1 MAIINSYPNISTLK
15 PEDLLLV
22 SDTSVEGNPT
32 KTAPV
37 SDIVS
42 LIPDIVPGGGTIT
55 EVIAGFGLTGGGTS
69 GAVTLNIGGGD
80 GIDVNSDN
88 IEVLVDN
95 TTIEINGSGEVGA
108 ITADIGLD
116 PNALANGNQ
125 IAQYVTGLGYST
137 VEELNDLSDVLYSSR
152 GLFVG
157 EVPAGVI
164 APAQYNV
171 SLGDGSLF
179 SITEGRFDTA
189 IGNSAL
195 ASLTTGI
202 NNTAVGGSALGLL
215 QTGND
220 NTAVGY
226 DAGGKTEGNN
236 NVFLGKKA
244 GYYTNE
250 DHGVFIGYN
259 AGLREGAGSVLIG
272 SQTGLEGNVGL
283 SPGRNTFLG
292 YRAGYGFGGSN
303 NIFIGHE
310 VAANPPNEA
319 NSDGSGNIGIGVGAL
334 YDLEDG
340 DRNIAIGQDALKN
353 ITSGNENFAIGYKT
367 GESLQFGDSPRS
379 TFIGHYAGQ
388 SNGGDGASVAIG
400 YNCLNADTNGVSNVA
415 IGKDTLALIVN
426 SGSPGNAGGN
436 VAIGVD
442 AGNSQT
448 SGEQNTYVGN
458 RAAVAVTASSR
469 NTIIG
474 HYNTDPGLDI
484 GNDNTLIGAN
494 TDVSA
499 AAGENQIVIG
509 SGAIGHGDNIAV
521 IGNSTTTSIDPHN
534 DNTTSLGTTSHGFTS
549 LVLVSP
555 NGTKF
560 TITVNN
566 AGALVVT

>member
-1 MAIINSYPNISTLK
+1 MAIINSYPNITTLK

-69 GAVTLNIGGGD
+69 GAVTLNIGNGD

-108 ITADIGLD
+108 ITADIGSD

-125 IAQYVTGLGYST
+125 IAQYVIGLGYST

-157 EVPAGVI
+157 QVPAGVI

-171 SLGDGSLF
+171 SLGEGALF

-189 IGNSAL
+189 IGHSAL
-195 ASLTTGI
+195 ASMTTGI
-202 NNTAVGGSALGLL
+202 KNTAVGGIALGSL
-215 QTGND
+215 QTGNN

-226 DAGGKTEGNN
+226 DAGGKTEGDN
-236 NVFLGKKA
+236 NVFLGESA
-244 GYYTNE
+244 GYNTNS
-250 DHGVFIGYN
+250 DDSVFIGYN
-259 AGLREGAGSVLIG
+259 AGLREGGESVLIG
-272 SQTGLEGNVGL
+272 SQTGLDNNVGL
-283 SPGRNTFLG
+283 SPERNTFLG
-292 YRAGYGFGGSN
+292 YRAGYGFGGDD

-319 NSDGSGNIGIGVGAL
+319 DNSGSN
-334 YDLEDG
+334 
-340 DRNIAIGQDALKN
+340 NIAIGARALYKLEEGNTNLAIGEDVLKN
-353 ITSGNENFAIGYKT
+353 ITSGSENFAIGYKAA
-367 GESLQFGDSPRS
+367 ESLQGSDSPRS

-388 SNGGDGASVAIG
+388 SNGGNGSSVAIG
-400 YNCLNADTNGVSNVA
+400 YNCLNSDAQGISNVA
-415 IGKDTLALIVN
+415 IGKDTLPLILNNGLAGN
-426 SGSPGNAGGN
+426 SGGN
-436 VAIGVD
+436 VAIGID
-442 AGNSQT
+442 AGNLQT
-448 SGEQNTYVGN
+448 SGEHNTYIGN
-458 RAAVAVTASSR
+458 RAAIGVTASSR

-474 HYNTDPGLDI
+474 HYNTAPALDI

-494 TDVSA
+494 TDASA

-521 IGNSTTTSIDPHN
+521 IGNSTTTSIDPHD

>member
-1 MAIINSYPNISTLK
+1 MAIINSYPNITTLK

-42 LIPDIVPGGGTIT
+42 LIPDIVPGGGTII

-69 GAVTLNIGGGD
+69 GAVTLNIGSGD

-88 IEVLVDN
+88 IEALVDN
-95 TTIEINGSGEVGA
+95 TTIEINGSGEIGA

-171 SLGDGSLF
+171 SLGDSALF

-189 IGNSAL
+189 IGDSAL
-195 ASLTTGI
+195 VSLTTGI
-202 NNTAVGGSALGLL
+202 NNTAVGGSALSLL

-226 DAGGKTEGNN
+226 SAGATTLGNN
-236 NVFLGKKA
+236 NVFLGKQA
-244 GYYTNE
+244 GNYTNS
-250 DHGVFIGYN
+250 DDGVFIGYN
-259 AGLREGAGSVLIG
+259 AGLREGTQSVLIG
-272 SQTGLEGNVGL
+272 SQTGLENPVGL
-283 SPGRNTFLG
+283 SPERNTFLG
-292 YRAGYGFGGSN
+292 YRAGYAFGGNN

-319 NSDGSGNIGIGVGAL
+319 DNSGSN
-334 YDLEDG
+334 
-340 DRNIAIGQDALKN
+340 NIAIGTRALYKLEEGNTNLAIGEDVLKN
-353 ITSGNENFAIGYKT
+353 ITSGSENFAIGYKA
-367 GESLQFGDSPRS
+367 GENLQGSDSPRS

-388 SNGGDGASVAIG
+388 SNGANGSSVAIG
-400 YNCLNADTNGVSNVA
+400 YNCLNADTNGSSNVA
-415 IGKDTLALIVN
+415 IGKDTLPLIVN
-426 SGSPGNAGGN
+426 SGNPGNAGGN
-436 VAIGVD
+436 TAIGID

-448 SGEQNTYVGN
+448 SGEHNTYVGN
-458 RAAVAVTASSR
+458 RAAIAVTASSR

-474 HYNTDPGLDI
+474 HYNTAPGLDI

-494 TDVSA
+494 TDASA

-521 IGNSTTTSIDPHN
+521 IGNSTTTSIDPHD

-555 NGTKF
+555 DGTKF
-560 TITVNN
+560 TITVSN